1 MFIFNPFI
9 TTFKLIN
16 ILVPFFNFLTYVL
29 MGFSIN
35 YKNVEGFWDQKD
47 YVKLS

>member
-1 MFIFNPFI
+1 MFNPFI

-16 ILVPFFNFLTYVL
+16 ILVPLLNFLTYVL
-29 MGFSIN
+29 MEFSIN
-35 YKNVEGFWDQKD
+35 FKSIEGFWDQKD